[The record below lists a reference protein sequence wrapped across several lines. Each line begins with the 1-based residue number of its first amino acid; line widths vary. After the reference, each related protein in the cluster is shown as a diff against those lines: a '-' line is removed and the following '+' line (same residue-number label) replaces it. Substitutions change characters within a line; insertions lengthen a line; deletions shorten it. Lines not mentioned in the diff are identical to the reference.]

1 VPARRTWYEHRSEPL
16 LSRRAFLR
24 RLANHGGL
32 ALAFVAGALLVGM
45 LGYRW
50 TENLDWIDSFL
61 NAAMILSGM
70 GQVSPLA
77 TDGGKLFAGS
87 YALFSGLVVLVVTG
101 LLAAPVL
108 HRLLHRLHLDDE
120 RAEGGE

>member
-1 VPARRTWYEHRSEPL
+1 MPARRTWYEHRSEPL

-45 LGYRW
+45 LGYHG